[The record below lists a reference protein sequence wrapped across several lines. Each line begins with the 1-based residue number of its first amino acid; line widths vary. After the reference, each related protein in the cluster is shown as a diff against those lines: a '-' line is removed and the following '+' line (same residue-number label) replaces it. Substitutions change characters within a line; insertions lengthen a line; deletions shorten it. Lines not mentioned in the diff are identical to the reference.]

1 MPASTDGKPTSSP
14 HEAPS
19 PVASTVVRD
28 SAVNTTAETPRRSE
42 TSVGAASGTAGT
54 PARSVVL
61 QPPGGTP
68 KEVLFG
74 DGLDADA
81 VRQYRLALA
90 TQARRFKRYPSQAL
104 EAGIGGTVEIRVA
117 VAADGQAGDV
127 ALARSS
133 GQDLLDA
140 AAFDMMQKAAP
151 RTPVP
156 ELLRGRT
163 FAVSLPVV
171 FDPAE

>member
-1 MPASTDGKPTSSP
+1 M
-14 HEAPS
+14 
-19 PVASTVVRD
+19 
-28 SAVNTTAETPRRSE
+28 
-42 TSVGAASGTAGT
+42 
-54 PARSVVL
+54 
-61 QPPGGTP
+61 
-68 KEVLFG
+68 G

-90 TQARRFKRYPSQAL
+90 VQARRFKRYPPQAL

-151 RTPVP
+151 RASVP
-156 ELLRGRT
+156 ELLRGRA

-171 FDPAE
+171 FDPAGE